1 MSLCRQL
8 GFGLLLLL
16 CVMPAAAQTATEDEV
31 KLALVYNMTRFVNWP
46 ESENDESFRLCLAGE
61 TAYGIA
67 VENLSGRK
75 IGERDIEVSLIEKR
89 SEPLAS
95 CDLVYVTRDEE
106 DLAPELLDHYAGL
119 PVLMVSDAPDF
130 IEDGGMI
137 ALSFDRGRVGM
148 TISVAAY
155 ESAGLTISSQLLE
168 LAQVVD
174 TDRTAGG

>member
-1 MSLCRQL
+1 MSFRRQI
-8 GFGLLLLL
+8 GIGLLLLFSFH
-16 CVMPAAAQTATEDEV
+16 PAVADTVTEAEV
-31 KLALVYNMTRFVNWP
+31 KLALVYNMTRFVSWP
-46 ESENDESFRLCLAGE
+46 EAGSEDSFDLCVAGE
-61 TAYGIA
+61 TAYDIA
-67 VENLSGRK
+67 QENLRGRK
-75 IGERDIEVSLIEKR
+75 IGERDIRVSLLE
-89 SEPLAS
+89 ENTEAPES
-95 CDLVYVTRDEE
+95 CDLVYVTHHEARRTN
-106 DLAPELLDHYAGL
+106 ALLRHYEGQ